1 MFRLFYLTFFGTT
14 RAEAAVM
21 SHIHESPKSMAIPL
35 MVLAVLSFVGGFMN
49 VPEALAG
56 SARLE
61 EFLSPVFNAAGSPAM
76 HHHLDHATEYLLM
89 AIVVGLTLIV
99 IWIAFMRFVRKR
111 QVPQEDGQL
120 VGITKTLYHK
130 YYVDEIY
137 DFLIIKPL
145 HWFSAIG
152 DTVIETLAIDRIV
165 NSFGQLVTAGSR
177 LIRRLQNGSIGFY
190 IFVMVISIIVIL
202 TLTTVAELGR

>member
-1 MFRLFYLTFFGTT
+1 MQ
-14 RAEAAVM
+14 
-21 SHIHESPKSMAIPL
+21 
-35 MVLAVLSFVGGFMN
+35 
-49 VPEALAG
+49 
-56 SARLE
+56 
-61 EFLSPVFNAAGSPAM
+61 
-76 HHHLDHATEYLLM
+76 HHLDHATEYLIM

-99 IWIAFMRFVRKR
+99 IWIAFMRFVGKK

-120 VGITKTLYHK
+120 AGITKTLYHK

-137 DFLIIKPL
+137 DFLIVKPL

-165 NSFGQLVTAGSR
+165 NSFGQVVTAGSQ
-177 LIRRLQNGSIGFY
+177 LLRRLQNGSIGFY
-190 IFVMVISIIVIL
+190 IFVMVVSIIVIL

>member
-1 MFRLFYLTFFGTT
+1 MN
-14 RAEAAVM
+14 
-21 SHIHESPKSMAIPL
+21 HIHESPKSMAIPL
-35 MVLAVLSFVGGFMN
+35 MVLGVLSFVGGFMN

-61 EFLSPVFNAAGSPAM
+61 EFLSPVFNAAGSPAT

-120 VGITKTLYHK
+120 VAHTGRADIL
-130 YYVDEIY
+130 EQ
-137 DFLIIKPL
+137 PSRRRPGEPE
-145 HWFSAIG
+145 SAEQQSG
-152 DTVIETLAIDRIV
+152 QRQYSVADR
-165 NSFGQLVTAGSR
+165 
-177 LIRRLQNGSIGFY
+177 
-190 IFVMVISIIVIL
+190 
-202 TLTTVAELGR
+202 